1 MFRAAI
7 FEVTFQSLGSDAR
20 ILGSQEVSHLLL
32 GHVLELVVRALALG
46 QHLSQRWVHWL
57 LEKLSLGFYF
67 DFGASAVR

>member
-1 MFRAAI
+1 MLRAAV

-57 LEKLSLGFYF
+57 LEKLGLGFYF